1 MKLLLYL
8 IFLLI
13 FIFVYKLIKTKNR
26 SVLATCICTLLII
39 QIILT
44 PKLCLD
50 SAVVGVRLF
59 IEKVF
64 PSLFPFL
71 VVSSIMMNYDGIEI
85 YSKMLGKFLCK
96 PIRLPIQCT
105 FVIIVSILCGYPLG
119 AKYACDIYE
128 QGLIDLKTCQ
138 RLINIASNTSPLFA
152 IGSVGTAMLGSS
164 HIGYI
169 LLISNYLSCFIMGIF
184 LPGKSIS
191 EKIIY
196 NSLKNNNKN
205 IGNIVKHSVDNSI
218 TTCLSI
224 GGFVIL
230 FSVITNMIK
239 SNILFDIAVRNINII
254 TNINKELISGALL
267 GLIEMTNGC
276 YLISIASIDMYI
288 KVIVISFLLAFS
300 GLSIISQVHSFT
312 YKYNLSMK
320 KYIFRKLIQGCIGSA
335 ISIVIYKFPLFNFS
349 VQTFNSQHFNSLN
362 VYIILC
368 LILLMMPYILNR
380 FRKLFHAS

>member
-1 MKLLLYL
+1 
-8 IFLLI
+8 
-13 FIFVYKLIKTKNR
+13 
-26 SVLATCICTLLII
+26 
-39 QIILT
+39 
-44 PKLCLD
+44 
-50 SAVVGVRLF
+50 
-59 IEKVF
+59 
-64 PSLFPFL
+64 
-71 VVSSIMMNYDGIEI
+71 MNYDGIEI

-191 EKIIY
+191 EKIIH
-196 NSLKNNNKN
+196 NDPENNNKN

-239 SNILFDIAVRNINII
+239 SNILFDIAVRNINILK
-254 TNINKELISGALL
+254 NINKELISGALL

-362 VYIILC
+362 IYIIFG
-368 LILLMMPYILNR
+368 LILLIMPYILNR